1 MLGNPCGRWK
11 SCGNLF
17 SGIASRTLG
26 HPNQSFS
33 PQLLQSR
40 GAVVNYRIQFE
51 QWVAA
56 PLEQVFPFFSNP
68 SNLPRIMPP
77 GLSTR
82 LVRLCLTSRSTA
94 DPEGGTDHPGL
105 AGVGSEIV
113 TSFRIFPWLPWR
125 VEWVAQVVGF
135 EWNRHFADVQKKGPF
150 KSFYHRHEFA
160 AVRRNG
166 VNGTIVRDV
175 IRYEVGFGIFGKWTQ
190 NLLVIRKLKQT
201 FQYRQMT
208 LEKLLA
214 QETQP
219 G

>member
-1 MLGNPCGRWK
+1 M
-11 SCGNLF
+11 
-17 SGIASRTLG
+17 
-26 HPNQSFS
+26 
-33 PQLLQSR
+33 
-40 GAVVNYRIQFE
+40 NYRIQFE

-82 LVRLCLTSRSTA
+82 LVRLRLTPRSTA
-94 DPEGGTDHPGL
+94 DQEGGTDHPGL

-113 TSFRIFPWLPWR
+113 TSFRVFPWLPWR
-125 VEWVAQVVGF
+125 AEWIAQVVGF
-135 EWNRHFADVQKKGPF
+135 EWNHHFADVQKKGPF

-175 IRYEVGFGIFGKWTQ
+175 IRYEVRFGIFGKWAQ
-190 NLLVIRKLKQT
+190 NLLLIRKLKQT
-201 FQYRQMT
+201 FEYRQMT